1 MLHDFLYVKITIVY
15 VIPTHKNSVIIT
27 EKNMLFE
34 MHQYDIKICHYNMAV
49 FAVLGYDINNS

>member
-1 MLHDFLYVKITIVY
+1 
-15 VIPTHKNSVIIT
+15 
-27 EKNMLFE
+27 MLFE